1 MVSRFNELW
10 QLVKTRF
17 PSRHNELFTNELY
30 YFEETRIRL
39 DTETTTHSLQWTDL
53 QRGRG
58 KDERL
63 SYLCGKERLDDSLE
77 ARD

>member
-17 PSRHNELFTNELY
+17 PRRHNELPTNKLHY
-30 YFEETRIRL
+30 SEETGIRL

-53 QRGRG
+53 HRDKG

>member
-17 PSRHNELFTNELY
+17 SRRHTELSINKLHHS
-30 YFEETRIRL
+30 EETGIRL
-39 DTETTTHSLQWTDL
+39 DTEITTHSLQWTDL
-53 QRGRG
+53 HRDKG

-63 SYLCGKERLDDSLE
+63 SYLCGKERPDDSLE

>member
-1 MVSRFNELW
+1 MVSRLNELW

-17 PSRHNELFTNELY
+17 PRRHTELSTNKLHHS
-30 YFEETRIRL
+30 EETGIRL
-39 DTETTTHSLQWTDL
+39 DTETTTLPLQWTGL
-53 QRGRG
+53 QRDKG

-63 SYLCGKERLDDSLE
+63 SYLCGEEKLDDSLE

>member
-17 PSRHNELFTNELY
+17 PRRHNELPTNKLHY
-30 YFEETRIRL
+30 SEETGIRL
-39 DTETTTHSLQWTDL
+39 DTDTTTASLQWWDM
-53 QRGRG
+53 QRDGDGNG
-58 KDERL
+58 KP
-63 SYLCGKERLDDSLE
+63 SYLCGEERLDDSLE

>member
-17 PSRHNELFTNELY
+17 PRRHTELSTNKLHHSKEMG
-30 YFEETRIRL
+30 IRL
-39 DTETTTHSLQWTDL
+39 DTETTLSLQWTGLHRDN
-53 QRGRG
+53 G

-63 SYLCGKERLDDSLE
+63 SYLCGEERLDDSLE

>member
-17 PSRHNELFTNELY
+17 LRRHTKLSTNKLHHS
-30 YFEETRIRL
+30 EEMGIRFN
-39 DTETTTHSLQWTDL
+39 TETTTLSPQWADVH
-53 QRGRG
+53 RDNR

-63 SYLCGKERLDDSLE
+63 SYLCGKEGPDDSLE

>member
-1 MVSRFNELW
+1 M
-10 QLVKTRF
+10 
-17 PSRHNELFTNELY
+17 
-30 YFEETRIRL
+30 RIRL
-39 DTETTTHSLQWTDL
+39 DTETTTLPLQWTGLHRDK
-53 QRGRG
+53 G

>member
-17 PSRHNELFTNELY
+17 PRRHTKLSTNKLHHS
-30 YFEETRIRL
+30 EEMGIRL
-39 DTETTTHSLQWTDL
+39 DTETTTLSLQWTGLHRDK
-53 QRGRG
+53 G
-58 KDERL
+58 KDERR
-63 SYLCGKERLDDSLE
+63 SYLCGKERPDDSLE

>member
-17 PSRHNELFTNELY
+17 PRLHTELSTNKLHY
-30 YFEETRIRL
+30 SEETGIRL
-39 DTETTTHSLQWTDL
+39 DTETTHSLQWTDL
-53 QRGRG
+53 HRDKGN
-58 KDERL
+58 DERL
-63 SYLCGKERLDDSLE
+63 SYLCGKERPDDSLE

>member
-1 MVSRFNELW
+1 MG
-10 QLVKTRF
+10 
-17 PSRHNELFTNELY
+17 
-30 YFEETRIRL
+30 IRL
-39 DTETTTHSLQWTDL
+39 DTETTLPLQWTGL
-53 QRGRG
+53 QRDKG

>member
-1 MVSRFNELW
+1 MG
-10 QLVKTRF
+10 
-17 PSRHNELFTNELY
+17 
-30 YFEETRIRL
+30 IRL
-39 DTETTTHSLQWTDL
+39 DTETTTLSLQWTDV

>member
-17 PSRHNELFTNELY
+17 SRRHTELSINKLHHS
-30 YFEETRIRL
+30 EEMGIRL
-39 DTETTTHSLQWTDL
+39 DTDTTLSLQWTDV
-53 QRGRG
+53 QRDNG

>member
-17 PSRHNELFTNELY
+17 PRRHTELSTNKLHHSKEMG
-30 YFEETRIRL
+30 IRL
-39 DTETTTHSLQWTDL
+39 DTETALSLQWTDV

-63 SYLCGKERLDDSLE
+63 SYLCGKERPDDSLE